1 MCVYLCTVQLQLQL
15 HLVISCLHVSQCRA
29 SRHAFVASTCS
40 SKLLLTR
47 LGFHLQQQV
56 LTWRGLGVIVLGK
69 IFQELR
75 HALDCVLS
83 SCPSRCRAER
93 FCLLPQGVQN
103 GLYFVDQIEAGALL
117 LELPMHEI
125 RLCHVSDGV
134 GKVVVV
140 LWNEAYEAYCSHC
153 IVLHTCMTAC

>member
-1 MCVYLCTVQLQLQL
+1 MQLQLQL
-15 HLVISCLHVSQCRA
+15 HLVISGLHVSQCRA
-29 SRHAFVASTCS
+29 SRHAFVASACS

-47 LGFHLQQQV
+47 LGFHLLQQV

-69 IFQELR
+69 IFQDRR
-75 HALDCVLS
+75 HALNCVLS

-103 GLYFVDQIEAGALL
+103 GLYFIDQIEAGALL

-125 RLCHVSDGV
+125 SHVSHGV
-134 GKVVVV
+134 GKAVVM
-140 LWNEAYEAYCSHC
+140 LWNEAYW
-153 IVLHTCMTAC
+153 LHAVIALLCMPA